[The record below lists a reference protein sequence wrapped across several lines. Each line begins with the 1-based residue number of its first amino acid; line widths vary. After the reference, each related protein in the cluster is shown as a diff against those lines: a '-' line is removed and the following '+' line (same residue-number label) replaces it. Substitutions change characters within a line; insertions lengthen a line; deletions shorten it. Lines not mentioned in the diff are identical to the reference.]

1 VIAVAGVGGAVAI
14 SSTDVPHEQEWVRAL
29 LQVGL
34 IGVFGLVIS
43 VVLERFKDTL
53 QQRRDTSKLRFDV
66 LKDLSQTYM
75 DVKFVRRKLQA
86 SKTFG
91 SSELDELNQLQ
102 LQIELH
108 KRVSIHS
115 FRQSGPLE
123 THLDAME
130 KYLNAAA
137 NNSGSPERSGF
148 LSHGF
153 RDFADEYK
161 EAIAIIQ
168 SEIRK

>member
-1 VIAVAGVGGAVAI
+1 M
-14 SSTDVPHEQEWVRAL
+14 
-29 LQVGL
+29 
-34 IGVFGLVIS
+34 S
-43 VVLERFKDTL
+43 VVLEHFKDTL
-53 QQRRDTSKLRFDV
+53 QQRRDTSKLRFEV

-91 SSELDELNQLQ
+91 STEIDELNQLQ

-115 FRQSGPLE
+115 FRQFGPLE
-123 THLDAME
+123 THLDTME

-137 NNSGSPERSGF
+137 NNSGSSERTGF

-153 RDFADEYK
+153 RDFANAYK
-161 EAIAIIQ
+161 EATALIQ
-168 SEIRK
+168 SEIRE